1 VSEALPELRGVAFPF
16 RIDPRS
22 GRVAT
27 SARADKL
34 QDNVVHLLLTRI
46 GERTVARGYGGGA
59 TQFFQQNV
67 NDGLIGV
74 ARDQL
79 SRALLRFEPRV
90 LPQQIEVR
98 SGDGG
103 ELLLVVTY
111 IEAETPGVQTSVIPL
126 G

>member
-27 SARADKL
+27 SARAEKL
-34 QDNVVHLLLTRI
+34 EDNVEHLLLTRI
-46 GERTVARGYGGGA
+46 GERVVARSYGGGV
-59 TQFFQQNV
+59 TQFFQENV
-67 NDGLIGV
+67 NDGLIAV
-74 ARDQL
+74 ARHQL

-90 LPQQIEVR
+90 LPQEIDVR
-98 SGDGG
+98 ARDG
-103 ELLLVVTY
+103 ELFLLVSYV
-111 IEAETPGVQTSVIPL
+111 EGETPGAQTAVFPI